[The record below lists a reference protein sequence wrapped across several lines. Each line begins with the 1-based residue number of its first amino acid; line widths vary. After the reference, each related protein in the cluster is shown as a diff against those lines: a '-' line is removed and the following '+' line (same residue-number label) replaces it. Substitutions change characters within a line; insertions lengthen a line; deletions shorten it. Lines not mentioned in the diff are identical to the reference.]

1 VTALELSCDIDPT
14 PCSCTVFQDARMG
27 RATGTRT
34 KNVFGNWEIEVY
46 DAILKEAQL
55 ILAEHPR
62 DDETKGGE

>member
-1 VTALELSCDIDPT
+1 MAVRLA
-14 PCSCTVFQDARMG
+14 
-27 RATGTRT
+27 RT
-34 KNVFGNWEIEVY
+34 KNVFGNWEIEAD